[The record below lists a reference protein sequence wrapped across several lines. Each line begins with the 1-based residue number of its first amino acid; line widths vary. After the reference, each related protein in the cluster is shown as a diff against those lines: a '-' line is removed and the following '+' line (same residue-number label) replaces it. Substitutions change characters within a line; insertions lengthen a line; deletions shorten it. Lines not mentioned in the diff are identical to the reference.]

1 MAKKYQMLIF
11 IGKDFMKDIK
21 ISILIL
27 THKRPELFKRCI
39 NSVLKNK
46 PDDVEI
52 LVNND
57 SNDIEEIPGA
67 TYYYKQDNNLSNI
80 YNFLMKTAQGEYLY
94 FLEDDDYVV
103 PNFWNILLNDIKT
116 NKTLFYNYIPH
127 NGMLEYINRFKDKI
141 NDGNYSKEDFLQIV
155 QGKYLYFLEDDDYVV
170 PNFWNILLNDIKTDK
185 TLFYN
190 YIPHNGM
197 LEYINRFK
205 NKTDDGNYS
214 KEDFLQIVQEEHF
227 QISQM
232 CFRKND
238 ITEYMIG
245 NFLDNDWKLFIGIN
259 NDIYYNSIPIF
270 IQTIDGKDNISFE
283 KYNTDVRFKG
293 QH

>member
-1 MAKKYQMLIF
+1 M
-11 IGKDFMKDIK
+11 K

-46 PDDVEI
+46 PDNVEI

-67 TYYYKQDNNLSNI
+67 TYYYKQDDNLSNI
-80 YNFLMKTAQGEYLY
+80 YNFLMETAQGEYLY

-103 PNFWNILLNDIKT
+103 LNFWNILLNDIKT

-127 NGMLEYINRFKDKI
+127 DGMLEYFNRFNGIIK
-141 NDGNYSKEDFLQIV
+141 NNY
-155 QGKYLYFLEDDDYVV
+155 
-170 PNFWNILLNDIKTDK
+170 
-185 TLFYN
+185 YN
-190 YIPHNGM
+190 
-197 LEYINRFK
+197 
-205 NKTDDGNYS
+205 